1 MVEREGEAEENV
13 RTPPPTHTH
22 SKLSH
27 SGEPPAPFTLSSM
40 WAFQVLG
47 AQSILHAVEYIC
59 SQINF
64 YGSLD
69 YDLTVS
75 WNLVIR
81 EVLLGWI

>member
-1 MVEREGEAEENV
+1 MSVHPPHTYTFEAV
-13 RTPPPTHTH
+13 SFR
-22 SKLSH
+22 
-27 SGEPPAPFTLSSM
+27 GAPAPFTLSSM